1 MNPDEVSISRPSM
14 DRIDP
19 ATTEQPMRAEERIR
33 SVRRVIDL
41 GEALL
46 DAFAEVADELSAIR
60 DEIADEAYLN
70 TAQDRLASA
79 RDRVAETL
87 ALLRQWLKE
96 AEANDEGEA
105 SE

>member
-1 MNPDEVSISRPSM
+1 
-14 DRIDP
+14 
-19 ATTEQPMRAEERIR
+19 MRTEERLR
-33 SVRRVIDL
+33 AVRRVIDQ

-46 DAFAEVADELSAIR
+46 DAWAELGDELSAIA
-60 DEIADEAYLN
+60 EEVADAAYLP
-70 TAQDRLASA
+70 TAQDRLASVK
-79 RDRVAETL
+79 DRVAEAL